1 MINDFHV
8 HMGKT
13 SKGDVATAE
22 DLAKNMDI
30 YDIERSG
37 LSLLNGTSCKELN
50 DEVLSA
56 VKKFPDRIIGYA
68 YINPR
73 EKNAIDEV
81 HRCLQNDAFRGVKFH
96 SWKSGYFPDNNTAL
110 DRVIDAVSEYDLPI
124 LTHTGTPPLAL
135 PQQWALVAKRHPN
148 VNFIFAH
155 IGYMDYGYGCV
166 QAAKELKNVYVGT
179 SGQVEVP
186 VIQSALDEL
195 GPDKI
200 IFGTDWPYKFV
211 KSEIVKFEAYDISE
225 EDRYKI
231 FYKNAK
237 TLWKI

>member
-1 MINDFHV
+1 M
-8 HMGKT
+8 
-13 SKGDVATAE
+13 
-22 DLAKNMDI
+22 
-30 YDIERSG
+30 
-37 LSLLNGTSCKELN
+37 
-50 DEVLSA
+50 
-56 VKKFPDRIIGYA
+56 
-68 YINPR
+68 
-73 EKNAIDEV
+73 
-81 HRCLQNDAFRGVKFH
+81 
-96 SWKSGYFPDNNTAL
+96 
-110 DRVIDAVSEYDLPI
+110 
-124 LTHTGTPPLAL
+124 
-135 PQQWALVAKRHPN
+135 
-148 VNFIFAH
+148 
-155 IGYMDYGYGCV
+155 
-166 QAAKELKNVYVGT
+166 YVGT